1 MKNKFIK
8 FLVAAALGVMTSV
21 SAIGFAACGGRNNG
35 GNNGG
40 DNGGGTGGG
49 NNGGTTDTHHWDTA
63 WDYDSNNHWH
73 NCLDNGCDATT
84 TPEAHNIVD
93 GECTV
98 CDYAQHHF
106 SSQWSWDENKHWY
119 MCEDD
124 GCEEKKGEA
133 THDFVDGECSVC
145 HYEKLDDGDFK
156 LTTYTISNQTTSSL
170 QKVFKVGDTFNST
183 NLTVYDKTSG
193 DKLGSDAYTVAL
205 KEGQDL
211 QTAGRKTVEI
221 TAGALK
227 STYSIYVLDLSGVS
241 TTGEATVTVNPTK
254 SVGVSGNEVTVKSIN
269 DALKVYELLGVG
281 SNVKK
286 VINVAN
292 GNYYEKVYIN
302 VPNIK
307 LIGTSEKKVGAGD
320 GGNNGAVIWFDN
332 LAGEN
337 DPDGN
342 QIGTFSSYSVR
353 VGANALDFEARNITF
368 KNKYNTHALY
378 AQSESYLQEKYGNK
392 NTQAV
397 ALRVDS
403 GSAEF
408 YNCKMTGYHDT
419 LHIEGGNHY
428 YEGCWIEGHTDYIFG
443 NNSNTYF
450 YKCNIYSIGAG
461 STSNGGYV
469 VANRPSTTDYIC
481 VFNECEFDAD
491 SNTVDGTVA
500 LGRPWGANMKMAV
513 IYSTISAKY
522 STRAHTAGNNNGDRY
537 CTMSDVDPNP
547 EYMMEYGNDGDGAI
561 SASIAN
567 TCTYLTEQQ
576 AAAYKLDKIEDI
588 LGFVPGESG
597 AKKLYDF
604 TTFDKESSNTN
615 TGDEGRELFDGDML
629 IKGTYRMNGNSV
641 QINAVGTKI
650 IMKVSGKASITWY
663 PGQGTDA
670 DVSINYKNGCAEIV
684 VLKSGVY
691 LISVTVN
698 TARPGEHTH
707 VYSDWSVNPVPTEA
721 AAGVA
726 VRTCTDCEL
735 ATPHSQTVNLPAL
748 SETDYKITA
757 SANAGK
763 ANYTYD
769 SDYGPISF
777 EADALAGV
785 HVHHYENW
793 EVTTIPTYDKV
804 GAVTRTC
811 GDNDCNHDADATQSK
826 ELPVLGDSRYDIT
839 DNTATAQS
847 AGEGTYTITIDG
859 IDEPVSFT
867 APTPILT
874 TTTFNFTLLE
884 NKNNTAYPEGNP
896 AKPFGEQKLSI
907 VGSFRQQ
914 AGTGIQ
920 IVEGSVI
927 TLHMSGRITVEWYG
941 SQYGTEKNGEIT
953 YKDGC
958 ATLKIV
964 ADAASTN
971 GIYIKWITV
980 DHTDIPEDTPQ
991 TPVVTPT
998 TFNFGLLEG
1007 KDSTTYTQDA
1017 PADPFG
1023 EQKLLIV
1030 GTFRQQAGTGIQI
1043 VEGSVITLKV
1053 SGRITVDW
1061 YGSNYGTAKNG
1072 EITYKDGCATLKIV
1086 ADAAATGGIYIKSIT
1101 VNHNDIPDDTPAELN
1116 CLTNGFMLTV
1126 SDNLTSSDNAL
1137 IEGVAVHNTKYLKLE
1152 TGSFI
1157 TIRVKAGSKITLYAD
1172 LYYGSSVKF
1181 NKNEVT
1187 AETDDYTLSYT
1198 AQAEEEVTITS
1209 TGTTFFLY
1217 LNVDCGAYSTG
1228 GVIAVGE
1235 CPIKYE
1241 GSSGVFHGAV
1251 INASSG
1257 KLAQAGTEGGYKY
1270 AQANPSLK
1278 ISFKVTDGITKD
1290 NIQVVAYN
1298 GTILAEGTA
1307 YEIEIIAGEVTIT
1320 IIGGT
1325 QYLRLIQIV

>member
-8 FLVAAALGVMTSV
+8 FFVTTVLGVMTSA
-21 SAIGFAACGGRNNG
+21 SAIGFAACGGKKG
-35 GNNGG
+35 GDDSG
-40 DNGGGTGGG
+40 DNGGD
-49 NNGGTTDTHHWDTA
+49 TTTHHWDTE

-73 NCLDNGCDATT
+73 NCLDEGCTDKT
-84 TPEAHNIVD
+84 TPEAHNIVN

-106 SSQWSWDENKHWY
+106 STQWSRDENKHWY
-119 MCEDD
+119 ACEDE
-124 GCEEKKGEA
+124 GCNERKGEA
-133 THDFVDGECSVC
+133 DHSFVDGECTVC
-145 HYEKLDDGDFK
+145 HYEKSEEGDFI
-156 LTTYTISNQTTSSL
+156 LTTYTISNQTTSNL
-170 QKVFKVGDTFNST
+170 QRVYNVGDTLDST
-183 NLTVYDKTSG
+183 NLTVYDKVSG
-193 DKLGSDAYTVAL
+193 EKLANDTYTVAL
-205 KEGQDL
+205 KEGYDM
-211 QTAGRKTVEI
+211 QTAGRKIVEV
-221 TAGALK
+221 TSGELK
-227 STYSIYVLDLSGVS
+227 ATYSIYVLDLSGVS
-241 TTGEATVTVNPTK
+241 TTGEASVTVNPTK
-254 SVGVSGNEVTVKSIN
+254 AVEVSGNVVTVKSIN
-269 DALKVYELLGVG
+269 DALKVYELLGVDA
-281 SNVKK
+281 NAKK
-286 VINVAN
+286 VINVAD
-292 GNYYEKVYIN
+292 GDYYEKVYIN
-302 VPNIK
+302 VPNVK
-307 LIGTSEKKVGAGD
+307 LIGTNEKKVGAD
-320 GGNNGAVIWFDN
+320 ESGNNGAVIWFDN
-332 LAGEN
+332 LAGEKDPSGN
-337 DPDGN
+337 D
-342 QIGTFSSYSVR
+342 IGTFSSYSVR
-353 VGANALDFEARNITF
+353 VGTGALDFEARNITF

-378 AQSESYLQEKYGNK
+378 AQSESYLQEKFGNK

-403 GSAEF
+403 SSAEF

-443 NNSNTYF
+443 NDSNTYF
-450 YKCNIYSIGAG
+450 YKCHIYSIGAG
-461 STSNGGYV
+461 SASNGGYV
-469 VANRPSTTDYIC
+469 VANRPSTTKYIC
-481 VFNECEFDAD
+481 VFNECDFDAD
-491 SNTVDGTVA
+491 PNTVDGTVA

-513 IYSTISAKY
+513 IYSTISGKF
-522 STRAHTAGNNNGDRY
+522 SKREHTSGNNNGDRY
-537 CTMSDVDPNP
+537 CTMSSVDPNP
-547 EYMMEYGNDGDGAI
+547 EYMMEYGNEGDGAI
-561 SASIAN
+561 TASIAN

-604 TTFDKESSNTN
+604 TTFPHEGSNTN
-615 TGDEGRELFDGDML
+615 TGDEGRELFNGDML
-629 IKGTYRMNGNSV
+629 IKGSYRMNGNSV

-670 DVSINYKNGCAEIV
+670 DASINYKNGCAEIV
-684 VLKSGVY
+684 ILKNGVY
-691 LISVTVN
+691 IVSVTVN

-707 VYSDWSVNPVPTEA
+707 VYGEWIVDPVPSQTDT
-721 AAGVA
+721 GVA
-726 VRTCTDCEL
+726 VRSCTDCEL
-735 ATPHSQTVNLPAL
+735 TVPYKQTVNLPTL
-748 SETDYKITA
+748 SEENYTITA
-757 SANAGK
+757 STNSGK

-769 SDYGPISF
+769 SDYGPITF

-785 HVHHYENW
+785 HVHHYGNW

-811 GDNDCNHDADATQSK
+811 GDNDCNHDATATQSK

-884 NKNNTAYPEGNP
+884 NKNNTTYPESNP

-920 IVEGSVI
+920 IVVGSVI
-927 TLHMSGRITVEWYG
+927 TLHVSGRITVEWYG
-941 SQYGTEKNGEIT
+941 SSYGTDNNGEIS
-953 YKDGC
+953 YKNGC

-964 ADAASTN
+964 EDAASTG

-980 DHTDIPEDTPQ
+980 DHTDIPEDTPDIP
-991 TPVVTPT
+991 TTT
-998 TFNFGLLEG
+998 TFNFGSLEN
-1007 KDSTTYTQDA
+1007 KDSTAYPQDA

-1043 VEGSVITLKV
+1043 VEGSVITLRV
-1053 SGRITVDW
+1053 TGRITVDW

-1072 EITYKDGCATLKIV
+1072 EITYKDGYATLKIV
-1086 ADAAATGGIYIKSIT
+1086 ADEASTGGIYIKSIT
-1101 VNHNDIPDDTPAELN
+1101 VNHKDIPEDTPTELT

-1126 SDNLTSSDNAL
+1126 SDNLTTSDKAF
-1137 IEGVAVHNTKYLKLE
+1137 IEGVAVHNGKYLKLE

-1157 TIRVKAGSKITLYAD
+1157 TIRVKEGSKITLYAD
-1172 LYYGSSVKF
+1172 QYYGSSVKF
-1181 NKNEVT
+1181 NNNGVT
-1187 AETDDYTLSYT
+1187 AEGDYTFSYT
-1198 AQAEEEVTITS
+1198 AQAEDDVTIIS
-1209 TGTTFFLY
+1209 TGTTYFLY
-1217 LNVDCGAYSTG
+1217 LNVDCGAYSSG

-1241 GSSGVFHGAV
+1241 SSSGVFHGAF
-1251 INASSG
+1251 IDASSG
-1257 KLAQAGTEGGYKY
+1257 KLAQAGEQGGYKY
-1270 AQANPSLK
+1270 AQANAGLK

-1298 GTILAEGTA
+1298 GTLLAEGTG
-1307 YEIEIIAGEVTIT
+1307 YEIEITAGEVTIT